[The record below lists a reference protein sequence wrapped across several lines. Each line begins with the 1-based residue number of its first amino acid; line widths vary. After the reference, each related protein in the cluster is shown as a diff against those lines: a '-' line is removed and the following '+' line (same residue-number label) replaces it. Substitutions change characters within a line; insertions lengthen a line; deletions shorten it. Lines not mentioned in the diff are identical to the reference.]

1 MQTMIV
7 FLRLAM
13 FALLLSNPLLSGR
26 AESGFTIIYAAEMA
40 EANHPQANYAHLASL
55 LAKHRDNDSPVFF
68 LFGGSS
74 IGPSPLGFFDR
85 GAHIID
91 ILNTLDPDAMA
102 VAHRDFAYFSEE
114 LSQRAYE
121 AAFPLVLSNLYDP
134 MTEGN
139 LDGLVDSILVQQGDI
154 KLGVIAVVAP
164 YVVQQYSLDRLQITP
179 AEQAILL
186 HTTALR
192 ARGANLLV
200 LMHTTELDFLP
211 ELLANGT
218 IDLAFRNNYDS
229 QQLLPD
235 QPDIILQQ
243 QLNQAVVV
251 TGELVT
257 ENRLAKLQTHYV
269 DLATMPA
276 DPQVSR
282 QIKDHSQR
290 LQLLLREPLGRSIV
304 SFTTRREDVRNRENP
319 FANFVADTLKNYTDA
334 ELAFINSG
342 TIRGGKDYPAGTMLT
357 RGDILAELP
366 FRNPPVL
373 LELSGQD
380 LISVFEHG
388 LTGLDNQR
396 GFFLH
401 SSGVTLRFDSTAP
414 AGSRIKEL
422 RVNGAPVVN
431 NKMYQVATLQYLAE
445 GGDGFDVLN
454 KRSKLSFFNPNDRN
468 IADIIA
474 AAIKKQQS
482 IELVNDGRL
491 QDVSQQRQP

>member
-1 MQTMIV
+1 
-7 FLRLAM
+7 M
-13 FALLLSNPLLSGR
+13 FALLYATTLFGSR

-55 LAKHRDNDSPVFF
+55 LAQHRSGDSPVFF
-68 LFGGSS
+68 LFGGGS

-102 VAHRDFAYFSEE
+102 VSHRDFAYFSEE

-139 LDGLVDSILVQQGDI
+139 LDGLVDSILVQQGEV
-154 KLGVIAVVAP
+154 KLGIIAVVAP
-164 YVVQQYSLDRLQITP
+164 YVVQQYSLERLQVTP
-179 AEQAILL
+179 TEQAILFQA
-186 HTTALR
+186 TKLR
-192 ARGANLLV
+192 AEGANLLIV
-200 LMHTTELDFLP
+200 MHTTELDFLP
-211 ELLANGT
+211 KLLANGT
-218 IDLAFRNNYDS
+218 IELAFRNNYDG

-235 QPDIILQQ
+235 QPNIILQQ
-243 QLNQAVVV
+243 QLNQALVV
-251 TGELVT
+251 TAD
-257 ENRLAKLQTHYV
+257 LADRHMLDNLQTRYIN
-269 DLATMPA
+269 LESLPA
-276 DPQVSR
+276 EPDVAE
-282 QIKDHSQR
+282 QIQQHSQR
-290 LQLLLREPLGRSIV
+290 LELLLKEPLGRSTV
-304 SFTTRREDVRNRENP
+304 NFTTVRDEVRNRENA
-319 FANFVADTLKNYTDA
+319 FANFVADTLKHYTGA

-342 TIRGGKDYPAGTMLT
+342 TIRGVRDYPAGTMLT

-366 FRNPPVL
+366 FRNTPVL

-401 SSGVTLRFDSTAP
+401 SSGVTLYFDRSAP
-414 AGSRIKEL
+414 AGNRIKKLLINNESVVASRIYK
-422 RVNGAPVVN
+422 
-431 NKMYQVATLQYLAE
+431 VATLEYLAE
-445 GGDGFDVLN
+445 GGDGFDILN
-454 KRSKLSFFNPNDRN
+454 RRSKLSFFNPDDRN

-474 AAIKKQQS
+474 AAIKKQQN
-482 IELVNDGRL
+482 IELVTDGRL
-491 QDVSQQRQP
+491 QDISQQRQP

>member
-1 MQTMIV
+1 
-7 FLRLAM
+7 M

-55 LAKHRDNDSPVFF
+55 LAQHRNNDSPVFF
-68 LFGGSS
+68 LFGGGS

-102 VAHRDFAYFSEE
+102 VSHRDFAYFSEE

-139 LDGLVDSILVQQGDI
+139 LDGLVDGILVQQGDI
-154 KLGVIAVVAP
+154 RLGVIALVAP
-164 YVVQQYSLDRLQITP
+164 YVVQQYGLDRLQITS
-179 AEQAILL
+179 AKQAILL
-186 HTTALR
+186 QADKLR
-192 ARGANLLV
+192 AKGANLLIV
-200 LMHTTELDFLP
+200 MHTTELDFLP

-218 IDLAFRNNYDS
+218 VELAFRNNYDG

-251 TGELVT
+251 RAELVA
-257 ENRLAKLQTHYV
+257 EHQLDRLQTHYV
-269 DLATMPA
+269 DLAKMPA
-276 DPQVSR
+276 EPEVTR
-282 QIKDHSQR
+282 QIQNHSQR
-290 LQLLLREPLGRSIV
+290 LQLLLREPLGRCIN
-304 SFTTRREDVRNRENP
+304 SFTTRRDEVRNRENA
-319 FANFVADTLKNYTDA
+319 FANFVADTLKSYTNA
-334 ELAFINSG
+334 ELAFVNSG
-342 TIRGGKDYPAGTMLT
+342 TIRGVKDYPAGTILT

-366 FRNPPVL
+366 FRNTPVL

-401 SSGVTLRFDSTAP
+401 SSGVTLLFDSTAP

-422 RVNGAPVVN
+422 LVNGDPIVSSKIYKA
-431 NKMYQVATLQYLAE
+431 ATLQYLAD
-445 GGDGFDVLN
+445 GGDGFEILD
-454 KRSKLSFFNPNDRN
+454 KRSRLNFFNPSDRN
-468 IADIIA
+468 IADIVA
-474 AAIKKQQS
+474 AAIKKQQT

-491 QDVSQQRQP
+491 QNVSQQGQP

>member
-1 MQTMIV
+1 MKV

-13 FALLLSNPLLSGR
+13 FALLFGSAMFGSR
-26 AESGFTIIYAAEMA
+26 AESDFTIIYAAEMA

-55 LAKHRDNDSPVFF
+55 LTKHRSAGRPVFF
-68 LFGGSS
+68 LFGGGS

-102 VAHRDFAYFSEE
+102 VSHRDFAYFSEE

-134 MTEGN
+134 ITEGN
-139 LDGLVDSILVQQGDI
+139 LDGLVDSILVQQGEI

-164 YVVQQYSLDRLQITP
+164 YVIQQYSLERLQVTP
-179 AEQAILL
+179 AEQAISVQA
-186 HTTALR
+186 TKLR
-192 ARGANLLV
+192 AEGANLLV
-200 LMHTTELDFLP
+200 LLHTTELDFLP

-218 IDLAFRNNYDS
+218 IELAFRNNYDG

-235 QPDIILQQ
+235 QPNIILQQ
-243 QLNQAVVV
+243 QLNQALVV
-251 TGELVT
+251 TAELT
-257 ENRLAKLQTHYV
+257 DQQQLDNLQTRYIA
-269 DLATMPA
+269 LQTQPA
-276 DPQVSR
+276 EPQVAE
-282 QIKDHSQR
+282 QIQNHSQR
-290 LQLLLREPLGRSIV
+290 LQLLLEEPLGRSTF
-304 SFTTRREDVRNRENP
+304 SFTTLRDEVRNRENA
-319 FANFVADTLKNYTDA
+319 FANFVADTLKNYTGA
-334 ELAFINSG
+334 ELAFVNSG
-342 TIRGGKDYPAGTMLT
+342 TIRGVKDYPAGTMLT

-366 FRNPPVL
+366 FRNTPVL

-401 SSGVTLRFDSTAP
+401 SSGVTLYFDSSAP
-414 AGSRIKEL
+414 AGKRIKKL
-422 RVNGAPVVN
+422 LVNGEPVVASQIY
-431 NKMYQVATLQYLAE
+431 KVATLQYLAE
-445 GGDGFDVLN
+445 GGDGFNLLSR
-454 KRSKLSFFNPNDRN
+454 RSKLSFFNPDDRN

-474 AAIKKQQS
+474 AAIKKQQN
-482 IELVNDGRL
+482 IKLVTDGRL
-491 QDVSQQRQP
+491 QDISQQGQP